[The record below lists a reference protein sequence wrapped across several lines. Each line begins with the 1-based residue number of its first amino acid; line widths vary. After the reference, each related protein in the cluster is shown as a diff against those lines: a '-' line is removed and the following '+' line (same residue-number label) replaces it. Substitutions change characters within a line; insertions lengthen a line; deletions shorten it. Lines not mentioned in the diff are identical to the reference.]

1 MEEVMVIE
9 DSDGNLVLP
18 LSPEILEHLKVIEGD
33 TLDWTV
39 ENETATLRKKND

>member
-9 DSDGNLVLP
+9 DSDGQLVLP
-18 LSPEILEHLKVIEGD
+18 FSPELLNQMGWFVGD